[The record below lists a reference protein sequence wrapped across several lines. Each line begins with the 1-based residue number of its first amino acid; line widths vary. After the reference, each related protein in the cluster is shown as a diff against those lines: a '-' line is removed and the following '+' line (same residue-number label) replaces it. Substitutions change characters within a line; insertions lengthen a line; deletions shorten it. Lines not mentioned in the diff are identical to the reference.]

1 MFCFSLK
8 GDVTKTIRNESLLS
22 GESEGVKKESQL

>member
-8 GDVTKTIRNESLLS
+8 GDVTKTIRKESFLS
-22 GESEGVKKESQL
+22 GKSEGVKKESQV